1 MHGVHPGTS
10 LRVAR
15 TLHTKTESATAS
27 LSRFIVNALRL
38 NCLAAAAG
46 FRKRRQKAS
55 VVGTT
60 LSHFVQPIDPSIVW
74 DHAHEIAKS

>member
-1 MHGVHPGTS
+1 MGSIPA
-10 LRVAR
+10 LRFGSR
-15 TLHTKTESATAS
+15 ELYTPKRSPRLS
-27 LSRFIVNALRL
+27 LSRFTVNALRL